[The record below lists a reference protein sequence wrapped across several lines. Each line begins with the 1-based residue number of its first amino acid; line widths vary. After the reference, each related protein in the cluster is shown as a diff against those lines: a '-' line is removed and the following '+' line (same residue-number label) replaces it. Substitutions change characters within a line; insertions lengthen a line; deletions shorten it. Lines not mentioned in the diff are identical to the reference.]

1 MKLVLFLFASAV
13 ARWRK
18 TLRRLVVSGELP
30 NDLDL
35 IAQSDLSVV
44 LSVIEIEHTRLPGT

>member
-18 TLRRLVVSGELP
+18 TLRRLIVSGELP